1 MSSNFSK
8 KLKAKKTSDTD
19 IKNIREELKNV
30 PDNGILE
37 DIKAPYEAVNKRE
50 EENTSDTIKN
60 KPDDITENQS
70 ESIINDK
77 IEAADIAAPVES
89 LSENISESAA
99 SDKTDTEEN
108 RPDKTV
114 SYDKA
119 PYPDMPYT
127 SSESGSMFWNCR
139 LSQDLVDKLEYNIF
153 IHDSSIKEFMN
164 TIIMEEKHFYD
175 RYSSMITTDIIKKN
189 KDFNRLEMVGTL
201 GENKFNGK
209 VTPQVDFV
217 SQKVWEEDEIRTSLA
232 ETLRAKAKEL
242 SA

>member
-37 DIKAPYEAVNKRE
+37 DIKAPYETADKRE
-50 EENTSDTIKN
+50 EENVSDNINDITKNQSETIKN
-60 KPDDITENQS
+60 DIG
-70 ESIINDK
+70 
-77 IEAADIAAPVES
+77 AADIATSVES
-89 LSENISESAA
+89 QFESIPEAA
-99 SDKTDTEEN
+99 VPDKADIEEIRSDKTVT
-108 RPDKTV
+108 
-114 SYDKA
+114 YDKA
-119 PYPDMPYT
+119 PYPDEPYT

-175 RYSSMITTDIIKKN
+175 RYNSMITTDIIKKN
-189 KDFNRLEMVGTL
+189 LKNRYIYDNNKVKKGFTLYPECKAVLEIYPKKYGMTMTAFI
-201 GENKFNGK
+201 EHIINKYC
-209 VTPQVDFV
+209 
-217 SQKVWEEDEIRTSLA
+217 E
-232 ETLRAKAKEL
+232 
-242 SA
+242 

>member
-37 DIKAPYEAVNKRE
+37 DIKAPYETADKRE
-50 EENTSDTIKN
+50 EENVSDNINDITKNQSETIKN
-60 KPDDITENQS
+60 DIGAAGIATSVESQF
-70 ESIINDK
+70 ESIP
-77 IEAADIAAPVES
+77 EAAVPDKADIE
-89 LSENISESAA
+89 EIR
-99 SDKTDTEEN
+99 SDKTVT
-108 RPDKTV
+108 
-114 SYDKA
+114 YDKA
-119 PYPDMPYT
+119 PYPDEPYT

-175 RYSSMITTDIIKKN
+175 RYNSMITTDIIKKN
-189 KDFNRLEMVGTL
+189 LKNRYIYDNNKVKKGFTLYPECKAVLEIYPKKYGMTMTAFI
-201 GENKFNGK
+201 EHIINKYC
-209 VTPQVDFV
+209 
-217 SQKVWEEDEIRTSLA
+217 E
-232 ETLRAKAKEL
+232 
-242 SA
+242 

>member
-37 DIKAPYEAVNKRE
+37 DIKAPYETADKRE
-50 EENTSDTIKN
+50 EENVSDNIN
-60 KPDDITENQS
+60 DITKNQS
-70 ESIINDK
+70 ENIKND
-77 IEAADIAAPVES
+77 IETANIATSVESPFESTPEAAV
-89 LSENISESAA
+89 
-99 SDKTDTEEN
+99 
-108 RPDKTV
+108 PDKADIKEIRSNKTV
-114 SYDKA
+114 TYDKA
-119 PYPDMPYT
+119 PYPDEPYI

-189 KDFNRLEMVGTL
+189 LKNRYIYDNNKVKKGFTLYPECKAVLEIYPKKYGMTMTAFI
-201 GENKFNGK
+201 EHIINKYCK
-209 VTPQVDFV
+209 
-217 SQKVWEEDEIRTSLA
+217 
-232 ETLRAKAKEL
+232 
-242 SA
+242 

>member
-8 KLKAKKTSDTD
+8 KLKAKKTNDTD

-37 DIKAPYEAVNKRE
+37 DIKEPYETADKRE
-50 EENTSDTIKN
+50 EENASDNINDITKNPSETIKN
-60 KPDDITENQS
+60 DMET
-70 ESIINDK
+70 
-77 IEAADIAAPVES
+77 ADIATSVES
-89 LSENISESAA
+89 PFENIPEAA
-99 SDKTDTEEN
+99 VPDKADIEEIRSDKTVT
-108 RPDKTV
+108 
-114 SYDKA
+114 YDKA
-119 PYPDMPYT
+119 PYPDEPYT

-189 KDFNRLEMVGTL
+189 LKNRYIYDNNKVKKGFTLYPECKAVLEIYPKKYGMTMTAFI
-201 GENKFNGK
+201 EHIINKYC
-209 VTPQVDFV
+209 
-217 SQKVWEEDEIRTSLA
+217 E
-232 ETLRAKAKEL
+232 
-242 SA
+242 

>member
-37 DIKAPYEAVNKRE
+37 DIKAPYETADKKE
-50 EENTSDTIKN
+50 EDTSDIVKDKAVDVAEKKKQSEIIKN
-60 KPDDITENQS
+60 DT
-70 ESIINDK
+70 
-77 IEAADIAAPVES
+77 IEAVDISATTESSPV
-89 LSENISESAA
+89 ISEDSY
-99 SDKTDTEEN
+99 TEELESN
-108 RPDKTV
+108 KTV

-119 PYPDMPYT
+119 PYPDEPYT

-189 KDFNRLEMVGTL
+189 LKNRYIYDNNKVKKGFTLYPECKAVLEIYPKKYGMTMTAFI
-201 GENKFNGK
+201 EHIINKYC
-209 VTPQVDFV
+209 
-217 SQKVWEEDEIRTSLA
+217 E
-232 ETLRAKAKEL
+232 
-242 SA
+242 

>member
-19 IKNIREELKNV
+19 VKNIREELKNV

-37 DIKAPYEAVNKRE
+37 DIKVPYETADKKE
-50 EENTSDTIKN
+50 EDTLDIVKN
-60 KPDDITENQS
+60 KPDDVAEKEKQSEIIKNDTIEAVNISASTENS
-70 ESIINDK
+70 PKNTSSPVISKEPYTKELESN
-77 IEAADIAAPVES
+77 
-89 LSENISESAA
+89 
-99 SDKTDTEEN
+99 
-108 RPDKTV
+108 KTV

-119 PYPDMPYT
+119 PYPDEPYT

-189 KDFNRLEMVGTL
+189 LKNRYIYDNNKVKKGFTLYPECKAVLEIYPKKYGMTMTAFI
-201 GENKFNGK
+201 EHIINKYC
-209 VTPQVDFV
+209 
-217 SQKVWEEDEIRTSLA
+217 E
-232 ETLRAKAKEL
+232 
-242 SA
+242 

>member
-8 KLKAKKTSDTD
+8 KLKAKKTNDTD

-37 DIKAPYEAVNKRE
+37 DIKAPYETADKRE
-50 EENTSDTIKN
+50 EENASDNINDITKNPSETIKN
-60 KPDDITENQS
+60 DMET
-70 ESIINDK
+70 
-77 IEAADIAAPVES
+77 ADIATSVES
-89 LSENISESAA
+89 PFENIPEAA
-99 SDKTDTEEN
+99 VPDKADIEEIRSDKTVT
-108 RPDKTV
+108 
-114 SYDKA
+114 YDKA
-119 PYPDMPYT
+119 PYPDEPYT

-189 KDFNRLEMVGTL
+189 LKNRYIYDNNKVKKGFTLYPECKAVLEIYPKKYGMTMTAFI
-201 GENKFNGK
+201 EHIINKYC
-209 VTPQVDFV
+209 
-217 SQKVWEEDEIRTSLA
+217 E
-232 ETLRAKAKEL
+232 
-242 SA
+242 

>member
-19 IKNIREELKNV
+19 VKNIREELKNV

-189 KDFNRLEMVGTL
+189 LKNRYIYDNNKVKKGFTLYPECKAVLEIYPKKYGMTMTAFI
-201 GENKFNGK
+201 EHIINKYC
-209 VTPQVDFV
+209 
-217 SQKVWEEDEIRTSLA
+217 E
-232 ETLRAKAKEL
+232 
-242 SA
+242 

>member
-37 DIKAPYEAVNKRE
+37 DIKAPYETADKRE
-50 EENTSDTIKN
+50 EENVSDNINDITKNQSETIKN
-60 KPDDITENQS
+60 DIG
-70 ESIINDK
+70 
-77 IEAADIAAPVES
+77 AADIATSVES
-89 LSENISESAA
+89 QFESIPEAA
-99 SDKTDTEEN
+99 VPDKADIEEIRSDKKVT
-108 RPDKTV
+108 
-114 SYDKA
+114 YDKA
-119 PYPDMPYT
+119 PYPDEPYT

-175 RYSSMITTDIIKKN
+175 RYNSMITTDIIKKN
-189 KDFNRLEMVGTL
+189 LKNRYIYDNNKVKKGFTLYPECKAVLEIYPKKYGMTMTAFI
-201 GENKFNGK
+201 EHIINKYC
-209 VTPQVDFV
+209 
-217 SQKVWEEDEIRTSLA
+217 E
-232 ETLRAKAKEL
+232 
-242 SA
+242 

>member
-19 IKNIREELKNV
+19 VKNIREELKNV

-37 DIKAPYEAVNKRE
+37 DIKEPYETADKKVE
-50 EENTSDTIKN
+50 ENASGNIENTSD
-60 KPDDITENQS
+60 DIAKNQS
-70 ESIINDK
+70 ETIINDK
-77 IEAADIAAPVES
+77 IEASDIATPVES
-89 LSENISESAA
+89 LSESISEPVS
-99 SDKTDTEEN
+99 SDKTDIDEN
-108 RPDKTV
+108 ISDKTV

-119 PYPDMPYT
+119 PYPDEPYT
-127 SSESGSMFWNCR
+127 SSTSGSMFWNCR

-189 KDFNRLEMVGTL
+189 LKNRYIYDNNKVKKGFTLYPECKAVLEIYPKKYGMTMTAFI
-201 GENKFNGK
+201 EHIINKYC
-209 VTPQVDFV
+209 
-217 SQKVWEEDEIRTSLA
+217 E
-232 ETLRAKAKEL
+232 
-242 SA
+242 

>member
-37 DIKAPYEAVNKRE
+37 DIKSPYETADKRE
-50 EENTSDTIKN
+50 EENASDNINDITKNQSETIKN
-60 KPDDITENQS
+60 N
-70 ESIINDK
+70 
-77 IEAADIAAPVES
+77 IEAADIATSVES
-89 LSENISESAA
+89 QFESIPEAA
-99 SDKTDTEEN
+99 VPDKADIEEIRSDKTVT
-108 RPDKTV
+108 
-114 SYDKA
+114 YDKA
-119 PYPDMPYT
+119 PYPDEPYT

-175 RYSSMITTDIIKKN
+175 RYNSMITTDIIKKN
-189 KDFNRLEMVGTL
+189 LKNRYIYDNNKVKKGFTLYPECKAVLEIYPKKYGMTMTAFI
-201 GENKFNGK
+201 EHIINKYC
-209 VTPQVDFV
+209 
-217 SQKVWEEDEIRTSLA
+217 E
-232 ETLRAKAKEL
+232 
-242 SA
+242 